1 MNRKSL
7 TIQLSLILI
16 PALIFSGFSGCI
28 NSAVNSTNNQ
38 AINNS
43 NPMNQVKNGDSNPIV
58 VAVSVPPQEE
68 FVERVGGNHVKVIC
82 LLPPGADCCEYD
94 PTAGKLAEIS
104 KADIYLALGTG
115 LNFETVSLPKIS
127 EMNKDI
133 QIINTSNNVTL
144 IKGDPHAWVSPKQ
157 AMVMV
162 ENIYKALAMK
172 DPSHEEYYRRN
183 KDAYLKDIGML
194 DNNITSVLSNS
205 TTRSFMVYPDNW
217 GYFAR
222 DYGLNMLAINEDNK
236 DPSPTDI
243 QNLVDDAKAKNIKTV
258 FVTPEFNPNSA
269 REMASELGATVA
281 EIDPLAPNYMEN
293 MNNASQTIAK
303 GMK

>member
-1 MNRKSL
+1 MDKKSL
-7 TIQLSLILI
+7 IIHFLLVLII
-16 PALIFSGFSGCI
+16 ALIFSGFSGCI
-28 NSAVNSTNNQ
+28 NSAMNSTNNQ
-38 AINNS
+38 ATNNS
-43 NPMNQVKNGDSNPIV
+43 CPMNQVKNGDRNSIII
-58 VAVSVPPQEE
+58 AVSVPPQEE
-68 FVERVGGNHVKVIC
+68 FVERVGGNRVKVIC

-94 PTAGKLAEIS
+94 PTDGKLTEIS

-115 LNFETVSLPKIS
+115 LNFETASLPKIS
-127 EMNKDI
+127 EMNKNM
-133 QIINTSNNVTL
+133 QIINTSNNATL

-157 AMVMV
+157 SMVMI
-162 ENIYKALAMK
+162 ENIYKALAKK
-172 DPSHEEYYRRN
+172 DPNHEEYYRRN
-183 KDAYLKDIGML
+183 KDLYLKDISKL
-194 DNNITSVLSNS
+194 DNNITSFLSNS
-205 TTRSFMVYPDNW
+205 KTRSFMVYSDNW

-236 DPSPTDI
+236 DPSPADI
-243 QNLVDDAKAKNIKTV
+243 QDLVDEAKAKNITTV

-293 MNNASQTIAK
+293 LNNASQTIAR